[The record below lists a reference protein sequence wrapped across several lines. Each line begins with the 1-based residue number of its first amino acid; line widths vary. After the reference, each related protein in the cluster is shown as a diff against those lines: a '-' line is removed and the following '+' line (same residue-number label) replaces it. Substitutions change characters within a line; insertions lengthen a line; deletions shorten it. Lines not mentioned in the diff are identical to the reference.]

1 MSSGDGPCWSL
12 KLHSVFIETESGG
25 VKPSIADAV
34 WFGEDGVDVD
44 EFDEFDYR
52 EVHPHTFWQSS
63 RRVVVENGGTK
74 VSRGAILSDLIDE
87 LVIIVC

>member
-1 MSSGDGPCWSL
+1 M
-12 KLHSVFIETESGG
+12 HSVFVETESGG

-44 EFDEFDYR
+44 EFEEFAYGEAR
-52 EVHPHTFWQSS
+52 PHAFRQRS
-63 RRVVVENGGTK
+63 RRVAVENGGTK